1 MYDPEDA
8 MLRRGDRMKTVLITA
23 SAPVPPTLREL
34 VERGSTAL
42 VERPAA
48 ELAGGLALD
57 ADRIVFW
64 SASDDPDIG
73 ALAAKYAD
81 AEAAERRELLVFV
94 TAEHGG
100 TPAPARL
107 SPNEV
112 FVWPRDEDRLKMAF
126 LTGG

>member
-1 MYDPEDA
+1 MYDPGDA
-8 MLRRGDRMKTVLITA
+8 LPPRGVRMKTVLITA
-23 SAPVPPTLREL
+23 NAPMPPALREL

-48 ELAGGLALD
+48 ELVGAGALD

-64 SASDDPDIG
+64 SASDDPEIR
-73 ALAAKYAD
+73 ALAARYAD
-81 AEAAERRELLVFV
+81 AEAAERREILVFV

-107 SPNEV
+107 SPNEA
-112 FVWPRDEDRLKMAF
+112 FLWPRDEDRLKMAF
-126 LTGG
+126 LTGA